1 MRGLASETGVVLI
14 VDEKVAESFMGE
26 GDELDRMM
34 YGWSILHCLPVGMA
48 DRPSAETGTVMRPDT
63 LRRYARE
70 AGFTG
75 VEILSVESFF
85 FRFYRLHR

>member
-1 MRGLASETGVVLI
+1 MV
-14 VDEKVAESFMGE
+14 
-26 GDELDRMM
+26 
-34 YGWSILHCLPVGMA
+34 

-63 LRRYARE
+63 LRRCARE

-75 VEILSVESFF
+75 VEILPVESFF